1 MIGNSPRTFF
11 LYCSNDRFFAIIEP
25 VRTIIR
31 LLKLFI
37 LLALLAVPLYFFHGL
52 LLTKATKYLYY
63 EDELKPADVIV
74 VLSGEETE
82 RVEYGVKL
90 FKEGWARKDKMILS
104 GGPVVWK
111 YTYASLMEEY
121 AVHLGV
127 PKKAILLEEKST
139 STEENARFTKEILKR
154 HGYTSLILVTSPY
167 HSKRVFKIFKK
178 IMGDEIKI
186 LSAPSE
192 ESWFKFKDWWKR
204 KKDRKAVL
212 SEYSKFLQFWIFGD

>member
-1 MIGNSPRTFF
+1 M
-11 LYCSNDRFFAIIEP
+11 AIIEA
-25 VRTIIR
+25 VKAIIR

-52 LLTKATKYLYY
+52 LLTKAAKYLYY
-63 EDELKPADVIV
+63 KDELKPADVIV

-90 FKEGWARKDKMILS
+90 FKEGWARKDKLILS

-127 PKKAILLEEKST
+127 PKKAILLEDKST
-139 STEENARFTKEILKR
+139 STEENARFTKEILKKY
-154 HGYTSLILVTSPY
+154 GYTSLILVTSPY
-167 HSKRVFKIFKK
+167 HSKRAFKIFKK
-178 IMGDEIKI
+178 IMGKEIKVI
-186 LSAPSE
+186 SAPSE
-192 ESWFKFKDWWKR
+192 KSWFSFKDWWKR
-204 KKDRKAVL
+204 KKDRKIVF
-212 SEYSKFLQFWIFGD
+212 SEFSKFLWFWLFGGEE